1 MYAKQC
7 VDYKHSHNIILT
19 AIDEV
24 LECID
29 GLCVSNFDWIKNRLT
44 EAKLNNE

>member
-29 GLCVSNFDWIKNRLT
+29 GVGKDYDKCVIGFSSLYQRH
-44 EAKLNNE
+44 